1 MLDPPLEAFN
11 EEMAHGLLLLCPWS
25 LNPDLLD
32 NIETDYHLHQV
43 ITDNVLVTTGRVP
56 VPDHDDRALDLGVG
70 KGPSVLHIDET
81 SADGHFVCNLVT

>member
-11 EEMAHGLLLLCPWS
+11 EKIAHGLLLLRPWS

-32 NIETDYHLHQV
+32 NVETDHHLHHV
-43 ITDNVLVTTGRVP
+43 VTDDMLVTTGRVP
-56 VPDHDDRALDLGVG
+56 VPDHNNQALDPGVG

-81 SADGHFVCNLVT
+81 STDGCFVCNLVT